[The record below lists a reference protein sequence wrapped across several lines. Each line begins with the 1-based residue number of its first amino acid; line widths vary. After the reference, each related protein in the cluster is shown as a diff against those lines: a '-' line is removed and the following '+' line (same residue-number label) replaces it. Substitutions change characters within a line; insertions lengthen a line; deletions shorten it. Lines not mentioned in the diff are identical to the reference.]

1 MTPELALQKAV
12 RARLAGT
19 GALTSMVPASS
30 ILDRNERPAPSPSIV
45 IGEGQSQDEG
55 NSVSR
60 TLTRVYLDL
69 HIWKREPSTEG
80 VKAIAGAIR
89 KAIHVGPKL
98 VLDAPFHCVDSYIEH
113 VRFLRDRDGETSH
126 AIVTVNALVQE
137 VA

>member
-12 RARLAGT
+12 RGRLVSLSDIT
-19 GALTSMVPASS
+19 TLVPATS

-45 IGEGQSQDEG
+45 MGEGQSMDEG
-55 NSVSR
+55 ESISR

-89 KAIHVGPKL
+89 KAIATDKL
-98 VLDAPFHCVDSYIEH
+98 STASGFHIADCYIQSM
-113 VRFLRDRDGETSH
+113 RFLRDPDGETSH
-126 AIVTVNALVQE
+126 AIVTVNAIVQE
-137 VA
+137 LT

>member
-12 RARLAGT
+12 RARLVGDANLQT
-19 GALTSMVPASS
+19 LVPAAS

-45 IGEGQSQDEG
+45 IGEGQSVDEG
-55 NSVSR
+55 NSISR
-60 TLTRVYLDL
+60 SLTRVYLDL

-80 VKAIAGAIR
+80 VKDIAGAIR
-89 KAIHVGPKL
+89 AAIKGANLHGY
-98 VLDAPFHCVDSYIEH
+98 DDFHIADCYVQNM
-113 VRFLRDRDGETSH
+113 RFLRDPDGETSH

>member
-12 RARLAGT
+12 RNR
-19 GALTSMVPASS
+19 LTSEVIITDLVPAAS

-45 IGEGQSQDEG
+45 MGEGQSVDEG
-55 NSVSR
+55 NSIAR

-69 HIWKREPSTEG
+69 HVWKKEPSTEG

-89 KAIHVGPKL
+89 AAINASRFAHIS
-98 VLDAPFHCVDSYIEH
+98 AFHFSDCYVQNI
-113 VRFLRDRDGETSH
+113 RFLRDPDGETSH

-137 VA
+137 VV